1 MQESK
6 YFTQNVE
13 AQVRIERL
21 VQLYKALSEVN
32 QAIVRMHDESD
43 LFPLICKVAVDM
55 GGMKMAWVGQQDET
69 DKIIKTVASYGSG
82 VEYLNGIAITT
93 RSDVPEGQGPFAI
106 AFREMRTVIV
116 PDFQTNE
123 ITLPWHGRAGLHGW
137 KSGGFFPITRAGKP
151 MAVLAVYHH
160 DTQAF
165 DHETTALFDEMG
177 RDISFALDNF
187 DREKQRNDAL
197 QALFHSEQHFRAYF
211 ERSMVGMAATSPE
224 TGWLEVNDAMCEM
237 LGYSREE
244 LLCLNW
250 SDLTHPD
257 DLPAN
262 LILLD
267 RLRYGESDEHT
278 IDNRFIR
285 KDGSIIYTHR
295 AARAV
300 RKADGS
306 LDYVIALV
314 EDITTRKRM
323 ENHERL
329 RNQALELLAKGAP
342 LVDILD
348 AVVRGVEADDPSMLC
363 SILLLDDL
371 GQHLVTGAAPSLPDY
386 FNAAMNGIAVG
397 PGAASCGTTAHT
409 GSRVIVED
417 IQTHPYWTS
426 FKALAAKAGLAS
438 SWSQS
443 IRSASGKVLG
453 TFSIYHRTRCAPTD
467 ADITLIEN
475 AANLAGVAIDRK
487 HFEDEQLLASL
498 VYQNSA
504 EAMMVSD
511 AKNQIIAINPA
522 FSQVT
527 GYSLDE
533 VRGKNAKVLSSGRH
547 GEAFYQEMWEAINTT
562 GQWQGEIWDQRK
574 NGEIFPEWLT
584 INAIF
589 TKDGSVHRYVAIFSD
604 ISERKQTEELIWKQ
618 ANYDPLT
625 NLPNRR
631 MFRDRLEQELKNAH
645 RAGTMLALLFIDL
658 DLFKEVNDTL
668 GHGMGDSLLQE
679 AAHRIGV
686 CVRESDTVARLG
698 GDEFMVILSQLPDT
712 SAIEKIAQT
721 ILIAL
726 AEPYYLDAETAYV
739 SASIG
744 ITMYPSDALE
754 AEQLVRNADQA
765 MYVAKNEG
773 RNRFSYFTRSL
784 QEAAQ
789 ARLKLINDLRG
800 ALVGNQFKMFFQPI
814 ADLPAGRIQKV
825 EALIRWEHPTRGM
838 VTPMEFI
845 LLAEETGLIIEIGNW
860 VFKECARWV
869 KRLAGQCHGNIQV
882 SVNVSPIQ
890 FRDDGNHIDAWL
902 AYLNE
907 IGLSGKNIVVEITE
921 GLLLNADAAVIDKLL
936 KFRDADI
943 QVAIDDFGT
952 GYSSLSYLKKFHIDY
967 LKIDQSFIRNL
978 ETDPSDMALSEAIIV
993 MAHKLGLQV
1002 IAEGVETIGQQNLL
1016 IEAGCDFLQGYLFG
1030 KPMPAEELEMMLLA
1044 QTGDN
1049 NSPKL
1054 SI

>member
-1 MQESK
+1 MHESK
-6 YFTQNVE
+6 PFIQDIVMQ
-13 AQVRIERL
+13 ARIDRL
-21 VQLYKALSEVN
+21 AQLYKALSEVN
-32 QAIVRMHDESD
+32 QAIVRARDESE
-43 LFPLICKVAVDM
+43 LFPMVCRVAVAL
-55 GGMKMAWVGQQDET
+55 GGMKMAWIGQQNVT
-69 DKIIKTVASYGSG
+69 DNLIKVVASYGSNA
-82 VEYLNGIAITT
+82 EYLNGIVIVTK
-93 RSDVPEGQGPFAI
+93 SDVPEGQGPFAT
-106 AFREMRTVIV
+106 AFRANRNVVLE
-116 PDFQTNE
+116 DFQTNQ
-123 ITLPWHGRAGLHGW
+123 ITAPWHARAYQYGW

-151 MAVLAVYHH
+151 VAVLAAYHQ
-160 DTQAF
+160 DAQAF
-165 DHETTALFDEMG
+165 DQETIALFDEMTG
-177 RDISFALDNF
+177 DISFALDNF
-187 DREKQRNDAL
+187 DHAKQRRAAL
-197 QALFHSEQHFRAYF
+197 RALRKSEQHFRAYF
-211 ERSMVGMAATSPE
+211 ERSMVGMAATSAE
-224 TGWLEVNDAMCEM
+224 AGWLEVNDAMCEM

-250 SDLTHPD
+250 SELTHPD
-257 DLPAN
+257 DLPDN
-262 LILLD
+262 LVLLD
-267 RLRYGESDEHT
+267 RLRRGESDEHT

-285 KDGSIIYTHR
+285 KDGSIIHTHR
-295 AARAV
+295 VARAV

-314 EDITTRKRM
+314 EDITARKQM
-323 ENHERL
+323 ENYERL

-342 LVDILD
+342 LADILD
-348 AVVRGVEADDPSMLC
+348 AVVRSVEADDPTMIC

-371 GQHLVTGAAPSLPDY
+371 GKHLVTGAAPSLPDY
-386 FNAAMNGIAVG
+386 FNDAMNGIEVG
-397 PGAASCGTTAHT
+397 PGAASCGTSVHT

-417 IQTHPYWTS
+417 IQTHPYWKS
-426 FKALAAKAGLAS
+426 FKELAAQAGLTS

-443 IRSASGKVLG
+443 IRSAAGKVLG
-453 TFSIYHRTRCAPTD
+453 TFSIYHRTQCVPTD
-467 ADITLIEN
+467 SDIALIEN
-475 AANLAGVAIDRK
+475 AANLAGIAIDRK
-487 HFEDEQLLASL
+487 HYEDEQQLASL

-504 EAMMVSD
+504 EAMMISD

-522 FSQVT
+522 FSQLT
-527 GYSLDE
+527 GYGYSE

-547 GEAFYQEMWEAINTT
+547 SDAFYQEMWESINTT
-562 GQWQGEIWDQRK
+562 GHWQGEIWDKRK

-589 TKDGSVHRYVAIFSD
+589 DKEGAIHRHVAIFSD
-604 ISERKQTEELIWKQ
+604 ISERKQSEELIWKQ

-631 MFRDRLEQELKNAH
+631 MFRDRLEQEIKNAH
-645 RAGTMLALLFIDL
+645 RADTMLALLFIDL

-668 GHGMGDSLLQE
+668 GHGMGDLLLQE

-712 SAIEKIAQT
+712 SSIDKLAQN
-721 ILIAL
+721 ILALL
-726 AEPYYLDAETAYV
+726 AEPYLLGAETAYV

-744 ITMYPSDALE
+744 ITVYPSDAIE

-784 QEAAQ
+784 QVAAQ
-789 ARLKLINDLRG
+789 TRLKLINDLRG
-800 ALVGNQFKMFFQPI
+800 ALLANQFKMFFQPI
-814 ADLPAGRIQKV
+814 VDLATGRIHKV
-825 EALIRWEHPTRGM
+825 EALLRWDHPARGM
-838 VTPMEFI
+838 VSPLEFI
-845 LLAEETGLIIEIGNW
+845 SLAEETGLISEIGNW
-860 VFKECARWV
+860 VFKESARWA
-869 KRLAGQCHGNIQV
+869 KRWVALYRQDFQV
-882 SVNVSPIQ
+882 SVNVSPVQ
-890 FRDDGNHIDAWL
+890 FKDEGNYIDAWL
-902 AYLNE
+902 TYLDE

-921 GLLLNADAAVIDKLL
+921 GLLLNADSGVIDKLL

-1002 IAEGVETIGQQNLL
+1002 IAEGVEMAGQRNLL
-1016 IEAGCDFLQGYLFG
+1016 VAAGCDYIQGYLVCH
-1030 KPMPAEELEMMLLA
+1030 PLPAEELEELLLTQSA
-1044 QTGDN
+1044 VFNQPN
-1049 NSPKL
+1049 
-1054 SI
+1054 